1 MDKFDRIVEEM
12 GNVWNQEGIIIC
24 KKWLKIN
31 KKLQDLQLN
40 GGGKDMS
47 KVFPEFET

>member
-1 MDKFDRIVEEM
+1 M
-12 GNVWNQEGIIIC
+12 GNVWNQKEILIC

-40 GGGKDMS
+40 GGKDMS
-47 KVFPEFET
+47 KEFPESEM